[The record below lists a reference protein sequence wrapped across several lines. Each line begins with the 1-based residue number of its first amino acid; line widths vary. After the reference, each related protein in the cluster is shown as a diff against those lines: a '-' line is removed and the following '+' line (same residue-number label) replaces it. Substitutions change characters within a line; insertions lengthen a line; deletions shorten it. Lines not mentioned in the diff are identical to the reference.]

1 MICLRKKVSSLNINM
16 PSCWMFVSI
25 VNLPFPI
32 RQHFLLYN
40 FKGAKVR
47 NFLEILIIDTWAK

>member
-1 MICLRKKVSSLNINM
+1 MICLRKKVSSLNNNM
-16 PSCWMFVSI
+16 PICWMFVLI

-32 RQHFLLYN
+32 RQHFLLLN

-47 NFLEILIIDTWAK
+47 NFLEILIIDA